1 MYDLIVIGSGPAG
14 LTASVYAS
22 RYKLSN
28 VVVGKVLGG
37 AITLAH
43 KVENFPGFTSISGLE
58 LAQKMGKQVKS
69 LGAEMIADEV
79 KKIEKLVENFRIT
92 TQAGKQYESKALI
105 VATGTER
112 RELNVPGEEK
122 YLGRGVSYC
131 TTCDVTFFR
140 GKTVALIGGSNAAV
154 AGAVHAANFAKK
166 VYIIYRRDQL
176 RAEPMWTEE
185 ALANPKIEV
194 IYKTNITEILGDG
207 AKVAGVKLDRP
218 YQNSSKLDLDGVFI
232 EIGGVPVSS
241 LLKTL
246 GVKIDKNG
254 YVDVDKWMKT
264 NIEGLFA
271 AGDFTDESEVL
282 KQAITA
288 CSQGAVAAFSA
299 FKYLTKKQGCF
310 ILAKTT

>member
-1 MYDLIVIGSGPAG
+1 M
-14 LTASVYAS
+14 
-22 RYKLSN
+22 
-28 VVVGKVLGG
+28 
-37 AITLAH
+37 
-43 KVENFPGFTSISGLE
+43 
-58 LAQKMGKQVKS
+58 
-69 LGAEMIADEV
+69 
-79 KKIEKLVENFRIT
+79 
-92 TQAGKQYESKALI
+92 
-105 VATGTER
+105 
-112 RELNVPGEEK
+112 
-122 YLGRGVSYC
+122 GRGVSYC

-185 ALANPKIEV
+185 ALANAKIEV

-207 AKVAGVKLDRP
+207 AKVAGVKLDRS
-218 YQNSSKLDLDGVFI
+218 YQNSSKLDLDGVFV

-299 FKYLTKKQGCF
+299 FKYLTKKQGRSSGKNH
-310 ILAKTT
+310 INMR